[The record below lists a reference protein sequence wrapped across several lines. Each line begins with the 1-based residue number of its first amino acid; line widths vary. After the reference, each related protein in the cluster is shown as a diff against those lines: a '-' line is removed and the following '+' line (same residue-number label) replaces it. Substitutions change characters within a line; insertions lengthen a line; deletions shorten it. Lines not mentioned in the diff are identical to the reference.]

1 MDGPVVRA
9 ARHALDTEDVEIIL
23 PYVHTAG
30 EEELRRAFELT
41 VKARSQGTEARDVA
55 DLFFFETVVR
65 VHRAGE
71 GAPYTG
77 LKPAGLDVGPVI
89 PLAEPAINEGSVD
102 RLGEFLVD
110 AVRHETVARF
120 ETMMDA
126 KTRAGEGVDEA
137 RVYVEG
143 CLGCR
148 CGPTSCT
155 ARSRRARTI
164 RDDGHARAPLVR
176 GLPDGL
182 VVPLTV

>member
-1 MDGPVVRA
+1 
-9 ARHALDTEDVEIIL
+9 
-23 PYVHTAG
+23 
-30 EEELRRAFELT
+30 LT

-182 VVPLTV
+182 VVPLTA